1 MTVRQYIA
9 DRFSPYLDPDPW
21 ADFYDDMAQRGTTVV
36 ALVLAVH
43 VGLFFMLQSNFI
55 VPDLKDDPE
64 PDPIPVTIITFAEPA
79 PVPDPE
85 PGPEVIDVSPVVPAA
100 TAAPAPRPVPK
111 PQPEPQP
118 TPPPPAPEPV
128 IEPEPEQEPEII
140 VTPSAPEILTTEAR
154 EPEETVSEIV
164 PPPIEVAPVVEP
176 PVVEPEPIVEIF
188 EPLPEP
194 IIEPTRKP
202 IPVPEFQIEI
212 FEPEPEVVIEPE
224 PEIIQEPL
232 PADPLPVAPIITP
245 EPLDTPPTAGALIE
259 PVVEPEID
267 AEPLPVAPVLPTP
280 EPEVPIAIEPAPI
293 EPDEDP
299 DENPEDN
306 TLDTD
311 LPIITTAPTIIASP
325 DAPTTPE
332 QSERA
337 VPLDQAAPV
346 TDFLFNPRT
355 PSRPNS
361 NTPTGGVSLG
371 GGGGP
376 PSGGTQR
383 PSGTSRAG
391 PSSGGGGWTLAPGTA
406 GGGQL
411 GEGGVGIVMD
421 MRCREFDRTHQDCP
435 EYTAKYKGR
444 NAAGFETFAPHSTG
458 GIANAARSSRSGT
471 EDNQAVG
478 GGRNPWTA
486 AIGDNSVNAG
496 GPQGSVLDDADF
508 GRTFLGTDL
517 TATGGASS
525 RVRDVF
531 SPPPDY
537 NAQRTLTLPTADD
550 EDDVQTE
557 GIVKP
562 EE

>member
-21 ADFYDDMAQRGTTVV
+21 ADFYDDMAQRGTTIV

-43 VGLFFMLQSNFI
+43 MGLFFMLQSNFI

-64 PDPIPVTIITFAEPA
+64 PDPIPVTIITFA
-79 PVPDPE
+79 DPE
-85 PGPEVIDVSPVVPAA
+85 PEADPESETAPEVIDVSPVLPPA
-100 TAAPAPRPVPK
+100 TPAPAPRPVPK
-111 PQPEPQP
+111 PEPQP

-128 IEPEPEQEPEII
+128 VEPEIPEPEPEII
-140 VTPSAPEILTTEAR
+140 VTPPAPEILTTEAIK
-154 EPEETVSEIV
+154 PEDTVSESV
-164 PPPIEVAPVVEP
+164 PPPTEVPPVVEP

-194 IIEPTRKP
+194 VIEPTPEP

-212 FEPEPEVVIEPE
+212 FEPEPEV
-224 PEIIQEPL
+224 IQEPL
-232 PADPLPVAPIITP
+232 PAEPLPLDPLPAAPIITP
-245 EPLDTPPTAGALIE
+245 EPLETPPTAGALIE
-259 PVVEPEID
+259 PPLEVEP
-267 AEPLPVAPVLPTP
+267 EPLPVAPVLPTP

-293 EPDEDP
+293 ATEVEEEDEIR
-299 DENPEDN
+299 ES
-306 TLDTD
+306 D
-311 LPIITTAPTIIASP
+311 LPIITAAPTIIASP

-337 VPLDQAAPV
+337 VSRDQAAPV

-355 PSRPNS
+355 PSRPDGNAPS
-361 NTPTGGVSLG
+361 GGVSLG

-391 PSSGGGGWTLAPGTA
+391 PSSGGGWTLAPGTA

-411 GEGGVGIVMD
+411 GDGGAGIVMD

-458 GIANAARSSRSGT
+458 GIANASRSSRSGT

-517 TATGGASS
+517 TATGGASG

-537 NAQRTLTLPTADD
+537 NAQKTLTLPPADD
-550 EDDVQTE
+550 EADDDE
-557 GIVKP
+557 
-562 EE
+562 